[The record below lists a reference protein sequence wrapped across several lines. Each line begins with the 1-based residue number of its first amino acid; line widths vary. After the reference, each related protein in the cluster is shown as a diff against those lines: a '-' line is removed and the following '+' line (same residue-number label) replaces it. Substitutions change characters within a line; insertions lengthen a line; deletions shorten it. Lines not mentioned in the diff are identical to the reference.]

1 MSRGYSPELLDLID
15 NTNVYRLGVDLA
27 KVCVKANL
35 PSAYIAQV
43 FDVTRATTHTW
54 FRGGAIRFKKRQR
67 IETFIAL
74 VEEDLKKGILPCK
87 NLRDAKAYLRD
98 MIGRPI
104 KPASDS
110 KTG

>member
-15 NTNVYRLGVDLA
+15 NANVYRLGVDLA

-35 PSAYIAQV
+35 PSAYVAQV

-54 FRGGAIRFKKRQR
+54 FRGGAIRPKKRQR

-74 VEEDLKKGILPCK
+74 VEEDLKKVSC
-87 NLRDAKAYLRD
+87 
-98 MIGRPI
+98 
-104 KPASDS
+104 PARTYAMQ
-110 KTG
+110 KHI